1 MFISQVSFGFM
12 WVFTIAILLYSSET
26 QQANSMVRIFEKNLD
41 ERIAEKVG
49 WLAYSPSSWEIAG
62 DDVQERC
69 LSFQLSNQ
77 IALFGAKVTCIQQKT
92 AKEYGHSLIVEEDWT
107 LHDVP
112 TVGEYFQVCLPL
124 SLTFIISHYSTCEMF
139 IWSHRSYLTPKDHRD

>member
-1 MFISQVSFGFM
+1 
-12 WVFTIAILLYSSET
+12 
-26 QQANSMVRIFEKNLD
+26 MVRIFEKNLD

-69 LSFQLSNQ
+69 LSFHLSNQ

-112 TVGEYFQVCLPL
+112 TVGEYFQVSLSL
-124 SLTFIISHYSTCEMF
+124 SLTLIISLYLTCENV
-139 IWSHRSYLTPKDHRD
+139 YLVS